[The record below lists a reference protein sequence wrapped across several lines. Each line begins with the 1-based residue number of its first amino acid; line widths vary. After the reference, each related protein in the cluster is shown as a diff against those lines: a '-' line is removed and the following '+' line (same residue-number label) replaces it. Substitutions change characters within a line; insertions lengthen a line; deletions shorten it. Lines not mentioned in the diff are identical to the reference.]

1 MKKALFLVLAVALA
15 VGGCCNKNR
24 LSSVGWEDWN
34 PRQQGAEHEARDLP
48 WIDVTVRT
56 NPGQQFEVFG
66 VPISTNGEQR
76 WIHGDGATN
85 LMTFPELPFWVRE
98 TLDVEGTRALREAYL
113 RDLSE
118 AILNMELQ
126 MQPGDEAAR
135 VRALRDVQEE
145 ISQQPVRVQQLQ
157 QVERAGEVYFRVNG
171 RKIGVKLYTP
181 DEGWLERIHIDA
193 PEGRSGNEVTV
204 VGYYS
209 GSVKPMALAFP
220 MKKCIWCGDVQ
231 VCSASA
237 ACP

>member
-1 MKKALFLVLAVALA
+1 MQ
-15 VGGCCNKNR
+15 
-24 LSSVGWEDWN
+24 E
-34 PRQQGAEHEARDLP
+34 GAQYRATELP

-56 NPGQQFEVFG
+56 NPGQELEVFG
-66 VPISTNGEQR
+66 ETMSTAGAQQ
-76 WIHGDGATN
+76 WIYGTGATN
-85 LMTFPELPFWVRE
+85 PGTFRESPFWVPQA
-98 TLDVEGTRALREAYL
+98 LDVDGTRVLRSEYM
-113 RDLSE
+113 RDLSA
-118 AILNMELQ
+118 AIRDME
-126 MQPGDEAAR
+126 MQLDLDDEAAR
-135 VRALRDVQEE
+135 VRALRDIQEG

-171 RKIGVKLYTP
+171 KKIGVKLYTP

-209 GSVKPMALAFP
+209 GSMKPKALAEP

-237 ACP
+237 TCS